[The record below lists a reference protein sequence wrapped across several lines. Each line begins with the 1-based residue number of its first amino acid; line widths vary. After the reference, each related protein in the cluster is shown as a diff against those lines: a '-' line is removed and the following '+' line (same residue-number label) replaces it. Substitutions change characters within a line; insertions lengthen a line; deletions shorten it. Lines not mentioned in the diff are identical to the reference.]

1 MRRRNLLKAG
11 SACLG
16 GAVAGY
22 FGVGGLG
29 TSGAVTAGGSPPT
42 VTDTEFEI
50 RDQGCGNGSQRASV
64 RSDESEGRVVVE
76 GVASAPNACYTA
88 ELADASYDAES
99 DALTVAVRT
108 FEPEDAGVCAQC
120 LTSIEY
126 TATVAFE
133 NGLPGKVS
141 VRHDET
147 TVNEVG
153 TAASAWPQFAFDAA
167 NTARSPV
174 GRGPRDAPTVQWA
187 REGAAGAPAVVDGSA
202 YAGSP
207 DGVVRAV
214 DAERGSERWTVD
226 TDDRVLGTPAV
237 RTSAG
242 DGPDTVFAASAGGTV
257 YALDADS
264 GEPRWSQSVDGSV
277 EAPLAVAPED
287 DGAAAYVATRRRGDE
302 GGTVH
307 ALNAG
312 DGSDRWSRDVGGS
325 VPVAPA
331 VGQEIIYAA
340 RADGTVLALSRSDG
354 AVRWERSLGE
364 SAGDVSAPALDD
376 GTVYV
381 AARVTD
387 GGEAVGR
394 VVALDAE
401 TGEPDWTAEL
411 AAPAVAHS
419 LALADD
425 AVIAGAT
432 AYEGVDLV
440 EENEGGTGDGGDDA
454 SGTRGTVHALHPDDG
469 SERWTR
475 RATVGVSAGPTVAG
489 QTAYVPLDGGVTA
502 LAVNDGSERWT
513 AALPARLVTPPTPA
527 DRRLFVGVDG
537 DRLVSLGRTDD
548 GGDGSDGTTTEGAV
562 TR

>member
-1 MRRRNLLKAG
+1 MRRRTLLKAG

-22 FGVGGLG
+22 FGVDGLG
-29 TSGAVTAGGSPPT
+29 TSGAATAGASPPAI
-42 VTDTEFEI
+42 TDTDFEI
-50 RDQGCGNGSQRASV
+50 RDRGCGNGSQRASV
-64 RSDESEGRVVVE
+64 RSDETAGRVVVE

-99 DALTVAVRT
+99 DVLTVAVRT
-108 FEPEDAGVCAQC
+108 FEPEDAGLCAQC

-133 NGLPGKVS
+133 DGLPGQVS

-147 TVNEVG
+147 TVNQVG

-174 GRGPRDAPTVQWA
+174 GRGPRDAPTVRWA
-187 REGAAGAPAVVDGSA
+187 REDATGAPAVVDGSA
-202 YAGSP
+202 YVGSP

-214 DAERGSERWTVD
+214 DAESGSERWAFD
-226 TDDRVLGTPAV
+226 ADDRVLGTPAV
-237 RTSAG
+237 RTSPG
-242 DGPDTVFAASAGGTV
+242 DSTDTVFAASAGGTV

-264 GEPRWSQSVDGSV
+264 GEPRWSESVDGPAD
-277 EAPLAVAPED
+277 APLAVAPEA
-287 DGAAAYVATRRRGDE
+287 DGAAVYVGTRRRGDA
-302 GGTVH
+302 GGTIH
-307 ALNAG
+307 ALNAE
-312 DGSDRWSRDVGGS
+312 DGSDRWSRDAGAS

-331 VGQEIIYAA
+331 VGQEILYAA
-340 RADGTVLALSRSDG
+340 RADGTLIAVSRSDG
-354 AVRWERSLGE
+354 TVRWERSVGE

-381 AARVTD
+381 SARVTD

-401 TGEPDWTAEL
+401 TGEPDWTADL
-411 AAPAVAHS
+411 AAPAVPRS

-440 EENEGGTGDGGDDA
+440 EEDGEETESGGSA
-454 SGTRGTVHALHPDDG
+454 SGASGAIHALDPDDG

-502 LAVNDGSERWT
+502 LAVDDGSERWT
-513 AALPARLVTPPTPA
+513 AALPARVVTPPTPA
-527 DRRLFVGVDG
+527 DRRLFAGVDG
-537 DRLVSLGRTDD
+537 DRLVSLGRTGDEGGSD
-548 GGDGSDGTTTEGAV
+548 GGDGSDDQ
-562 TR
+562 